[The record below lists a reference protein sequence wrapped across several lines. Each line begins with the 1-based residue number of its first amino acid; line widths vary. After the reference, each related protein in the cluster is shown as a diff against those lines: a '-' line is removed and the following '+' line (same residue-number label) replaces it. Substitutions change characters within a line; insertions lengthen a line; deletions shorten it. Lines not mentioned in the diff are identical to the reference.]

1 MTNTIRM
8 TAARTGGNMLGAS
21 MATSRQLWLA
31 TLGAA
36 SVTREWAGKEAG
48 PVFRTLVAEG
58 TNLESRLLRRVGRRL
73 EANVSRAG
81 TLLRHARRG
90 LESSAQTV
98 ASAAASL
105 ARRTMPRLKLEVT
118 TDVPRTR
125 HATTPAKPAATVR
138 KTAKAS
144 AARKAAKAPAARKAA
159 AAAVARKRRSPRRI
173 AAQ

>member
-8 TAARTGGNMLGAS
+8 TVPRAGENMLAVS
-21 MATSRQLWLA
+21 IATSRQLWLA

-48 PVFRTLVAEG
+48 PVFRSLVAEG
-58 TNLESRLLRRVGRRL
+58 TNLESKLLRRVGRRL

-81 TLLRHARRG
+81 ALLRHARRG

-105 ARRTMPRLKLEVT
+105 ARRTMPRLKFEVA
-118 TDVPRTR
+118 VEAPRAR
-125 HATTPAKPAATVR
+125 RATAPAKPAARVR
-138 KTAKAS
+138 KT
-144 AARKAAKAPAARKAA
+144 AKAPAARKAA
-159 AAAVARKRRSPRRI
+159 VAPVARKRRSARRI
-173 AAQ
+173 AAK